1 MVQNHLID
9 QLSERLNNDATLFDR
24 LLKLVP
30 AKFYITDKGDDS
42 SDSKFQHN
50 KRKKAPKQA
59 IKEATKKAKKAKLD
73 PDNVKTVMDIQEEKA
88 KEKAKEKAEE
98 EAKELEEQESEDEDV
113 MEVDSGAFNGL
124 DDESVATVSS
134 INTEEAVNYQ
144 PMEKSDIAQL
154 RNKLHERISLL
165 RKKRNAPGETTAK
178 PRSREDILS
187 ARNKKKEDRKKAIKA
202 QKEKGGKIESEELV
216 KVEDKKAVKGRSAD
230 SIKLDGDIFFGKIAV
245 GKDQKKKKGPTDAKT
260 QLKMIESK
268 KEKIEKLKNEN
279 KAKADSLVE
288 KEEWKKAIA
297 LATGEKLKDD
307 PKLLKKTIKRQEK
320 MKNKSSQE
328 WRKRF
333 EKVKIDE
340 KKAIK
345 KRETNIKARIDEK
358 KNKKRGI
365 KVKPVKKSR
374 PGFEGSKR
382 GKGA

>member
-9 QLSERLNNDATLFDR
+9 ALSERLDQDATLFDN

-30 AKFYITDKGDDS
+30 AKFYITSKGDDS
-42 SDSKFQHN
+42 NDSKFQHN

-73 PDNVKTVMDIQEEKA
+73 PENAKNVLEIQEEKA
-88 KEKAKEKAEE
+88 KEKVQEKQQEEDEQSEE
-98 EAKELEEQESEDEDV
+98 EKSESMDIEPG
-113 MEVDSGAFNGL
+113 SFTGL
-124 DDESVATVSS
+124 DDNESVATASTM
-134 INTEEAVNYQ
+134 NTEEIVNYS

-154 RNKLHERISLL
+154 RNRLHERISLL
-165 RKKRNAPGETTAK
+165 RKKRNAPGASTAN

-216 KVEDKKAVKGRSAD
+216 KVDEKKTMPNGRSAD
-230 SIKLDGDIFFGKIAV
+230 SIKMDGDIFFGKIAV
-245 GKDQKKKKGPTDAKT
+245 GKEQKKKRGPTDAKT

-268 KEKIEKLKNEN
+268 KEKIEKLKSEN
-279 KAKADSLVE
+279 KSKADNLIE
-288 KEEWKKAIA
+288 KEEWQKAIA

-320 MKNKSSQE
+320 MKVKSSQE
-328 WRKRF
+328 WKKRF
-333 EKVKIDE
+333 EKVKMDE
-340 KKAIK
+340 KKSIK

-358 KNKKRGI
+358 KNKKKGI
-365 KVKPVKKSR
+365 KTKPVKKSR
-374 PGFEGSKR
+374 PGFEGGKR
-382 GKGA
+382 NKA